1 MSNERREE
9 RPRPPGL
16 RLEPSL
22 LSPGGPK
29 PVGLWGLSWMG
40 KGTPG
45 PWDDRLGSILQVLE
59 MPVVIVLKSPLLYV
73 PWHK

>member
-1 MSNERREE
+1 MCNEGLGGKAEA
-9 RPRPPGL
+9 PRAPAGA
-16 RLEPSL
+16 L

-40 KGTPG
+40 KGIPG

-59 MPVVIVLKSPLLYV
+59 MPVLVVKSPLLYV
-73 PWHK
+73 P